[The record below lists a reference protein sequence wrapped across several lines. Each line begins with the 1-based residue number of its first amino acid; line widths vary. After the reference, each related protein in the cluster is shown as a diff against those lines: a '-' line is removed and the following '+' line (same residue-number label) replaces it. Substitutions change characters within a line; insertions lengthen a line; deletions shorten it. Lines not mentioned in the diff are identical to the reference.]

1 MKNQNKTIKT
11 MKDKETE
18 DEYDELIRSMGEN
31 GVGIV
36 DLSKDTSD
44 YWMEKIKP
52 DIYQLIDQLIKEG
65 KNQGYK
71 ISVTI
76 E

>member
-1 MKNQNKTIKT
+1 

-18 DEYDELIRSMGEN
+18 DEYDELVRSMGEN
-31 GVGIV
+31 GVGVI
-36 DLSKDTSD
+36 DLRKDISD
-44 YWMEKIKP
+44 YWIDKIKP
-52 DIYQLIDQLIKEG
+52 DIYKLIDQLIKEG

>member
-1 MKNQNKTIKT
+1 
-11 MKDKETE
+11 MKDKEME
-18 DEYDELIRSMGEN
+18 EELNISN
-31 GVGIV
+31 
-36 DLSKDTSD
+36 
-44 YWMEKIKP
+44 YWLDKVRIQNP
-52 DIYQLIDQLIKEG
+52 DIYKLIDQLIKEG

>member
-1 MKNQNKTIKT
+1 MCEFENSPLMKRIKERV
-11 MKDKETE
+11 KFN
-18 DEYDELIRSMGEN
+18 ELIFSDSEREFLLNNTSLFKAEN
-31 GVGIV
+31 NK
-36 DLSKDTSD
+36 L
-44 YWMEKIKP
+44 
-52 DIYQLIDQLIKEG
+52 DIYKLIDQLIKEG